1 MRLVKKPVVFAVRLT
16 GAVFSRALPRE
27 KPVRHRSSVVE
38 HTLGK
43 GEVTG
48 SSPVGGFESRNE
60 ARHIACVH
68 PSLAGQ
74 APESGTPRWV
84 AWLRFVAS
92 PIGHPLNPTAG
103 ISEKP
108 ADG

>member
-1 MRLVKKPVVFAVRLT
+1 MPQGGVHPPWNERLGLRLVKKPVLFAVRLT

-48 SSPVGGFESRNE
+48 SSPVGGFGFPDRNPVTSPGSIRRWMD
-60 ARHIACVH
+60 RHR
-68 PSLAGQ
+68 SLV
-74 APESGTPRWV
+74 R
-84 AWLRFVAS
+84 
-92 PIGHPLNPTAG
+92 H
-103 ISEKP
+103 
-108 ADG
+108 DGW

>member
-1 MRLVKKPVVFAVRLT
+1 MPQGGVHPPWNERLGLRLVKKPVPFAVRLI

-48 SSPVGGFESRNE
+48 SSPVGGFPGTQFGF
-60 ARHIACVH
+60 RHLSSV
-68 PSLAGQ
+68 
-74 APESGTPRWV
+74 
-84 AWLRFVAS
+84 
-92 PIGHPLNPTAG
+92 
-103 ISEKP
+103 
-108 ADG
+108 

>member
-1 MRLVKKPVVFAVRLT
+1 MPQGGVHPPWNERLGLRLVKKPVLFAVRLT

-48 SSPVGGFESRNE
+48 SSPVGGFESLTRN
-60 ARHIACVH
+60 RVRPVPNHG
-68 PSLAGQ
+68 P
-74 APESGTPRWV
+74 
-84 AWLRFVAS
+84 
-92 PIGHPLNPTAG
+92 
-103 ISEKP
+103 
-108 ADG
+108 D